1 MGIKISNLNELLS
14 VNIDDDI
21 IPIVDVSESDIN
33 TKTKKVKV
41 KNLTSNINET
51 TIKKVIVKPTTNNTT
66 ALQIQ
71 QADGTPIISADT
83 VNKKLTLT
91 NGAKFEGDGSLLTN
105 ILSVGTGGTSSTGD
119 LQIIANS
126 DSSGGGD
133 IKLMVGST
141 VVGRIKGDTTATKG
155 ILEIVE
161 TAIGTAFLTPTAN
174 SVGLGAKDN
183 QLYRVD
189 ETGKAGRIL
198 CADDTVAFLEITSRL
213 RNYLKS
219 QGYRTDD
226 DMIIPH
232 NLLPNNYAVIDK
244 NGEAH
249 SMVEIPRKNWDP
261 TNQFASST
269 IHPAFMVNGVQKRV
283 FIGKYQA
290 SLDGSNYVTRPN
302 MAVKTGLTFD
312 QELTAAS
319 GLNNGTDITGFHLM
333 TNAEWAL
340 VQEICKANNYVPAG
354 NNSYGRDADN
364 KSVTGRLED
373 PTLFA
378 GSSGNAKWYAGS
390 GGHLTSHNLQESGI
404 FDLNGNVWE
413 RVGGFRI
420 NEGEIQILEN
430 NNAADYTKSQASG
443 SAEWKA
449 ILVDGNLVAPGT
461 AGTLKLNGTNPVSVV
476 DTITTQ
482 LVDPNSVSHVF
493 ENTTTS
499 LTGNGIDLL
508 KKLGVLPYTT
518 GLGGDY
524 LYMRNYG
531 EIIPLRGGSW
541 GSAGGAGVFALY
553 LCHTRASAY
562 SGLGFRFAFIL

>member
-1 MGIKISNLNELLS
+1 MPEQINGLFDPAFPVITPTLTDRLLGESASQSGAVPIQSLYDLFLPTGS
-14 VNIDDDI
+14 V
-21 IPIVDVSESDIN
+21 SYL
-33 TKTKKVKV
+33 K
-41 KNLTSNINET
+41 LTS
-51 TIKKVIVKPTTNNTT
+51 
-66 ALQIQ
+66 
-71 QADGTPIISADT
+71 
-83 VNKKLTLT
+83 KLRNWLKT
-91 NGAKFEGDGSLLTN
+91 NG
-105 ILSVGTGGTSSTGD
+105 
-119 LQIIANS
+119 
-126 DSSGGGD
+126 
-133 IKLMVGST
+133 
-141 VVGRIKGDTTATKG
+141 
-155 ILEIVE
+155 
-161 TAIGTAFLTPTAN
+161 
-174 SVGLGAKDN
+174 
-183 QLYRVD
+183 Y
-189 ETGKAGRIL
+189 
-198 CADDTVAFLEITSRL
+198 
-213 RNYLKS
+213 KS
-219 QGYRTDD
+219 DD

-232 NLLPNNYAVIDK
+232 NLLPNNYAIIDK

-312 QELTAAS
+312 QELAAAS
-319 GLNNGTDITGFHLM
+319 ALNNGTTVTGFHLM

-340 VQEICKANNYVPAG
+340 VSQLCKNNSTIPYG
-354 NNSYGRDADN
+354 NNSYGRDTDN
-364 KSVTGRLED
+364 KSITGRLED

-378 GSSGNAKWYAGS
+378 GSTGNARWYSGS

-449 ILVDGNLVAPGT
+449 LLADGTLVTPGT
-461 AGTLKLNGTNPVSVV
+461 AGTLKLNGTNPIAVV

-493 ENTTTS
+493 ENVTTALS
-499 LTGNGIDLL
+499 GAGVNLL
-508 KKLGVLPYTT
+508 KTLGIIPYTT

-524 LYMRNYG
+524 VYMRNYG
-531 EIIPLRGGSW
+531 ERIPLRGGNW
-541 GSAGGAGVFALY
+541 YYAGNAGVFALY
-553 LCHTRASAY
+553 LSNTRADAS
-562 SGLGFRFAFIL
+562 SNVGFRFAFIA